1 MANYEFKLDTKEM
14 ERKFKRYNNVPQYAN
29 IGLKK
34 VAAFGLNAVKKLTP
48 WKTGNLRRNWFSK
61 PEGDGYIIYNNV
73 EYAYY
78 VEKGHK
84 KRGGGFISGRFMLR
98 RTFDQLNK
106 IAPSI
111 IEREIESRID

>member
-14 ERKFKRYNNVPQYAN
+14 ERKFKSYNNVPQYAM

-34 VAAFGLNAVKKLTP
+34 VAAFGVNYVKKLTP
-48 WKTGNLRRNWFSK
+48 WKTKNLQRNWFMKSD
-61 PEGDGYIIYNNV
+61 GDSYVLYNNT

-78 VEKGHK
+78 VEKGHRTRK
-84 KRGGGFISGRFMLR
+84 GKFIEGRFMLR
-98 RTFDQLNK
+98 RTFDHLNK